1 MEGAPQV
8 ITTGQQPQAAAQFDA
23 RGGGSA
29 ELRAQAR
36 GQAWFRPVRGR
47 GRLGVVSLARLLAF
61 EIVLV
66 VVAAVGVQELWAL
79 IAAGVIGLAVIVLM
93 FGRSKGR
100 WWTESLM
107 LWMGFRSR
115 RGTSGEK
122 RDDPRLTALC
132 ELAPDLVVEDI
143 DGPGEGKLGMGSDE
157 AGWFAVLEVTGGAD
171 VATPPVPLAALARTA
186 AEAEQAGVVM
196 QVVTHSVPGRE
207 PGTRDRALW
216 VAVRLD
222 ARAVAES
229 MIDSPGGRLDVP
241 AVLAEITRRAE
252 RVLRRRGL
260 NARMLTADE
269 VVDALARS
277 CDLLPGGGPARVHEA
292 WESWHS
298 TRLTHGCFWIQS
310 WPDPDRGTGLLA
322 ALAELPA
329 DLVSIALLL
338 EPSFDGT
345 TLRCLVRVAATA
357 QRYQQVC
364 DLVKT
369 LAERNGA
376 RMSRLDGQHG
386 PAVYASAPSGGGAR

>member
-1 MEGAPQV
+1 M
-8 ITTGQQPQAAAQFDA
+8 ITTGRQPQAAAQFDA

-29 ELRAQAR
+29 ELRAQSK

-66 VVAAVGVQELWAL
+66 IVAAVGVQRLWAL

-115 RGTSGEK
+115 RGTAGEK
-122 RDDPRLTALC
+122 RNDPRLAALC

-143 DGPGEGKLGMGSDE
+143 AGPGESKLGMGSDE
-157 AGWFAVLEVTGGAD
+157 AGWFTVLQVAGGSSG
-171 VATPPVPLAALARTA
+171 VPTPPVPLSALARTA

-207 PGTRDRALW
+207 PGTRDRTLW

-222 ARAVAES
+222 AKAVADS
-229 MIDSPGGRLDVP
+229 MIDSPAERLDVP

-260 NARMLTADE
+260 QARMLTADE
-269 VVDALARS
+269 AVDALARS
-277 CDLLPGGGPARVHEA
+277 CDLLPGAGGARVHETWDA
-292 WESWHS
+292 WHS
-298 TRLTHGCFWIQS
+298 QRLRHGCFWVQS
-310 WPDPDRGTGLLA
+310 WPDPDRGTVLLA
-322 ALAELPA
+322 GLAELPA
-329 DLVSIALLL
+329 DLVSTALLL
-338 EPSFDGT
+338 EPSYDGT
-345 TLRCLVRVAATA
+345 TLRCLVRIATSP
-357 QRYQQVC
+357 QRYGHVG
-364 DLVKT
+364 DLVRT

-376 RMSRLDGQHG
+376 RVSRLDGQHG